1 LENKN
6 IRFVDGCANVS
17 RAAGG
22 SGGALRVRVKV
33 FGRRQLAVRSVP
45 VDRGAVQAV
54 IGRRAGIA

>member
-1 LENKN
+1 M
-6 IRFVDGCANVS
+6 S